1 MGHTL
6 ERESC
11 CYISAASGKNLTE
24 LLHLMEER
32 LVQTVCYQVELPLN
46 LGGLLHQAYASGQV
60 RDLVYTD
67 QAVCFMWEG
76 RQEQLPSGLT
86 QYLI

>member
-1 MGHTL
+1 M
-6 ERESC
+6 
-11 CYISAASGKNLTE
+11 
-24 LLHLMEER
+24 
-32 LVQTVCYQVELPLN
+32 QTICYQVELPLN
-46 LGGLLHQAYASGQV
+46 LGGLLYQAYSSGQV